1 MARARKMA
9 IVSNVTEETI
19 EPTINVSSA
28 ESIPATSFVLGDKIF
43 EVRPISERDAEFA
56 YQDNTD
62 FTIEAIPV
70 LLKFMS
76 LQDSLEAAQSIA
88 ELNEYDLVR
97 LAREFADTLPVMVS
111 IVCKEQDREVTPEL
125 VKEWSKSPLNPNLIK
140 AVVLQIKAD
149 NIMDQVREIQ
159 ATLGELNAT

>member
-1 MARARKMA
+1 
-9 IVSNVTEETI
+9 
-19 EPTINVSSA
+19 
-28 ESIPATSFVLGDKIF
+28 
-43 EVRPISERDAEFA
+43 
-56 YQDNTD
+56 
-62 FTIEAIPV
+62 
-70 LLKFMS
+70 MS

-111 IVCKEQDREVTPEL
+111 IVCKGQDREVTPEL